1 VRLED
6 APLLNEVNVAIE
18 GAKEIRVVYVNG
30 EDVVT
35 ERVLRPLKIFVDR
48 GESYLIADDT
58 ASGDS
63 ERVFRVD
70 RLIECHETGASFEPR
85 IVEFQEW
92 RFRGEVEPAVLF
104 VAPGNDWLLDRIVTT
119 ANVVN
124 DDGSMFLWVNVASR
138 PWLARLLLRC
148 GPTSCVVSPAHLQS
162 VVAERAREIR
172 RQYT

>member
-1 VRLED
+1 
-6 APLLNEVNVAIE
+6 
-18 GAKEIRVVYVNG
+18 
-30 EDVVT
+30 
-35 ERVLRPLKIFVDR
+35 
-48 GESYLIADDT
+48 
-58 ASGDS
+58 
-63 ERVFRVD
+63 
-70 RLIECHETGASFEPR
+70 
-85 IVEFQEW
+85 
-92 RFRGEVEPAVLF
+92 